1 MTDHLYL
8 ARHGESK
15 LNAAGLLRG
24 RLDSPLTSKGRA
36 QAASLARALAGCDL
50 QIIVASP
57 LHRAFDTAQAVAT
70 GTNVPVEVDI
80 RFIDRDYGVWAGQ
93 SLTKVEELWGSIDD
107 APGVEPRG
115 AVLQRASVALLEV
128 FERLD
133 GKSGL
138 IVSHD
143 AILGP
148 LLVWL
153 APELD
158 GEPLVQDTGSYN
170 LLERTTNGWRVA
182 NTNIVPEA

>member
-1 MTDHLYL
+1 
-8 ARHGESK
+8 
-15 LNAAGLLRG
+15 
-24 RLDSPLTSKGRA
+24 
-36 QAASLARALAGCDL
+36 
-50 QIIVASP
+50 
-57 LHRAFDTAQAVAT
+57 
-70 GTNVPVEVDI
+70 VPVEVDI

-93 SLTKVEELWGSIDD
+93 SLTKVEELWGSIDN

-148 LLVWL
+148 LLVRL